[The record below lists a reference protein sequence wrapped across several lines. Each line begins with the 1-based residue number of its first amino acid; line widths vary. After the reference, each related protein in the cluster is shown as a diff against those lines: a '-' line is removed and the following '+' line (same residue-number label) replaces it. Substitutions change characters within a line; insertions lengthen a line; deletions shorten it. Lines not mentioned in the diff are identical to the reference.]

1 MDSLVYIDGIDALA
15 TYGLR
20 LGDGSLASL
29 IQWAE
34 LKDVYANDWHE
45 EDGIEPDLTNP
56 VLDTRK
62 CTLSF
67 VGNATTAQVDEFIAL
82 WSNGAYHVLT
92 TNVGFRYRLRL
103 VSNDSLKW
111 ENGLC
116 IAKFTFADDFPL
128 DGYTYKR
135 PSSTIASDRNY
146 IVDFTPLSTYGVSVL
161 AGINSE
167 LLKFPEAKENLMRS
181 FDNVPGATYD
191 STEVHFKAREVRIPC
206 LMRAASLNEFK
217 TNYNA
222 LLYNL
227 TQPGEHTFI
236 ATAFLKRYTFH
247 YVSQNVRRAYL
258 TGKLWVEF
266 DIVIKVIAPPSN
278 TTSYD
283 LEAIR
288 QE

>member
-67 VGNATTAQVDEFIAL
+67 VGNATTAQVDEFVAL
-82 WSNGAYHVLT
+82 WSNGAYHTLST
-92 TNVGFRYRLRL
+92 AVGFSYRLRL
-103 VSNDSLKW
+103 VLNDSLKW

-128 DGYTYKR
+128 DGYTFKR
-135 PSSTIASDRNY
+135 PSSLIAYDSNY
-146 IVDFTPLSTYGVSVL
+146 IVDNTPLTTYGVNVL

-167 LLKFPEAKENLMRS
+167 LLKIPEVKENLVRS
-181 FDNVPGATYD
+181 FENVPGVAYD
-191 STEVHFKAREVRIPC
+191 STEVHFKAREIRIPC
-206 LMRAASLNEFK
+206 LMRAATLEKFK

-227 TQPGEHTFI
+227 TQPGIHTLM
-236 ATAFLKRYTFH
+236 ATTLGKRYTFH

-278 TTSYD
+278 ITAYD
-283 LEAIR
+283 LANI

>member
-1 MDSLVYIDGIDALA
+1 MVHIDGKDALA

-45 EDGIEPDLTNP
+45 EDGIEADLTNP

-116 IAKFTFADDFPL
+116 IAKLTFADDFPL
-128 DGYTYKR
+128 DGYTYKS

-146 IVDFTPLSTYGVSVL
+146 IVDFKPLTTYGVSVL

-167 LLKFPEAKENLMRS
+167 LLQFPEVKENLVRS
-181 FDNVPGATYD
+181 FENVPGVTYD
-191 STEVHFKAREVRIPC
+191 NAEVHFKAREIRIPC

-227 TQPGEHTFI
+227 TQPGEHTFM

-247 YVSQNVRRAYL
+247 YVSQDVRRAYL

-278 TTSYD
+278 TTAYD
-283 LEAIR
+283 LANI

>member
-20 LGDGSLASL
+20 LGDSSLASL

-67 VGNATTAQVDEFIAL
+67 VGNATTAQVDEFVAL

-92 TNVGFRYRLRL
+92 TTVGFSYRLRL

-111 ENGLC
+111 EDGLC

-128 DGYTYKR
+128 DGYSYIR
-135 PSSTIASDRNY
+135 PSSGLTPDTRYTLDN
-146 IVDFTPLSTYGVSVL
+146 TPLTTYGVYVL

-167 LLKFPEAKENLMRS
+167 LLKIPEVKENLVRS
-181 FDNVPGATYD
+181 FENVPGVTYD
-191 STEVHFKAREVRIPC
+191 STEVHFKAREIRIPC
-206 LMRAASLNEFK
+206 LMRAATLEEFK

-222 LLYNL
+222 LLFNL
-227 TQPGEHTFI
+227 TRRDRRTFM
-236 ATAFLKRYTFH
+236 ATTLGKRYTFH

-278 TTSYD
+278 ITAYD
-283 LEAIR
+283 LEAIQ

>member
-1 MDSLVYIDGIDALA
+1 MDSLVYIDGIDVLA

-45 EDGIEPDLTNP
+45 EDGIEPDLNNP

-82 WSNGAYHVLT
+82 WSYGAYHTLT
-92 TNVGFRYRLRL
+92 TNVGFSYRLRL

-116 IAKFTFADDFPL
+116 IAKLTFADDFPL
-128 DGYTYKR
+128 DGYTFIR

-146 IVDFTPLSTYGVSVL
+146 IVDFTPLTTYGVSVL
-161 AGINSE
+161 TGINSE
-167 LLKFPEAKENLMRS
+167 LLKIPETKENLMRS
-181 FDNVPGATYD
+181 FDNVPGVTYD

-222 LLYNL
+222 LLYTL

-236 ATAFLKRYTFH
+236 AAAFLKRYIFH

>member
-1 MDSLVYIDGIDALA
+1 MVYIDGIGALA
-15 TYGLR
+15 NYGLR

-67 VGNATTAQVDEFIAL
+67 VGNATTAQVDEFVAL
-82 WSNGAYHVLT
+82 WSNGAYHTLST
-92 TNVGFRYRLRL
+92 TVGFNYRLRL

-111 ENGLC
+111 EDGLC

-135 PSSTIASDRNY
+135 PSSAIAYDRNY
-146 IVDFTPLSTYGVSVL
+146 IVDFTPLTTYGVSVL

-167 LLKFPEAKENLMRS
+167 LLKIPEVKENLVRS
-181 FDNVPGATYD
+181 FENVPGVAYD
-191 STEVHFKAREVRIPC
+191 SVEVRFKAREIRIPC
-206 LMRAASLNEFK
+206 LMRAATLEEFK

-227 TQPGEHTFI
+227 SQPGEHTFI

-266 DIVIKVIAPPSN
+266 DIVIKVISPPSN

-283 LEAIR
+283 LEAIQ

>member
-167 LLKFPEAKENLMRS
+167 LLKFPETKENLMRS
-181 FDNVPGATYD
+181 FDNVPGVTYD

-206 LMRAASLNEFK
+206 LMRAATLEEFK

-227 TQPGEHTFI
+227 TQPGIHTLI
-236 ATAFLKRYTFH
+236 AATLGKRYTFH

>member
-1 MDSLVYIDGIDALA
+1 MDSLVYIDGIDILA

-20 LGDGSLASL
+20 FGDGSLASL

-67 VGNATTAQVDEFIAL
+67 VGNATTAQADEFVAL

-92 TNVGFRYRLRL
+92 TTVGFSYRLRL

-111 ENGLC
+111 EDGLC
-116 IAKFTFADDFPL
+116 IAELTFADDFPL
-128 DGYTYKR
+128 DGYTFKR
-135 PSSTIASDRNY
+135 PWSTIALDWEY
-146 IVDFTPLSTYGVSVL
+146 IFDSNSLTVYGVNVL

-167 LLKFPEAKENLMRS
+167 LLKIPEVKENLVQS
-181 FDNVPGATYD
+181 FDNIPGVTYD
-191 STEVHFKAREVRIPC
+191 NPKVHFKAREVRIPC
-206 LMRAASLNEFK
+206 LMRAATLDELK
-217 TNYNA
+217 ANYDV

-227 TQPGEHTFI
+227 TQPGEHRFI
-236 ATAFLKRYTFH
+236 ATALGKAYTFH
-247 YVSQNVRRAYL
+247 YVKQEVRRAYL
-258 TGKLWVEF
+258 TGKLWIEF
-266 DIVIKVIAPPSN
+266 DIIIKVVSTPSSI
-278 TTSYD
+278 TAYD
-283 LEAIR
+283 LDSIQ

>member
-1 MDSLVYIDGIDALA
+1 MVYIDGIDALA

-67 VGNATTAQVDEFIAL
+67 VGNTTTSQVDEFVAL

-92 TNVGFRYRLRL
+92 TTVGFSYRLRL

-111 ENGLC
+111 EGGLC

-128 DGYTYKR
+128 DGYTFKR
-135 PSSTIASDRNY
+135 PVSTIASDRNY
-146 IVDFTPLSTYGVSVL
+146 IFDSNTLTIYGVNVL

-167 LLKFPEAKENLMRS
+167 LLKIPEVKENLVQS
-181 FDNVPGATYD
+181 FDNVPGVTYD

-206 LMRAASLNEFK
+206 LMRAATLVELK

-227 TQPGEHTFI
+227 TQPGIHTLI
-236 ATAFLKRYTFH
+236 ATTLGKRYTFH

-266 DIVIKVIAPPSN
+266 DIVIKVIAPSSN
-278 TTSYD
+278 ITAYD
-283 LEAIR
+283 LANI

>member
-1 MDSLVYIDGIDALA
+1 MDSLVYIDGIYALA

-67 VGNATTAQVDEFIAL
+67 VGNATTAQVDEFVAL
-82 WSNGAYHVLT
+82 WSNGAYHTLST
-92 TNVGFRYRLRL
+92 AVGFSYRLRL
-103 VSNDSLKW
+103 VLNDSLKW

-135 PSSTIASDRNY
+135 PSSTIAYDSNY
-146 IVDFTPLSTYGVSVL
+146 IVDFTPLTAYGVNVL

-167 LLKFPEAKENLMRS
+167 LLKIPEVKENLVRS
-181 FDNVPGATYD
+181 SDNVPGVTYD
-191 STEVHFKAREVRIPC
+191 DAGVRFKAREVRIPC
-206 LMRAASLNEFK
+206 LMRAATVEEFK

-227 TQPGEHTFI
+227 SQPGEHTFI
-236 ATAFLKRYTFH
+236 ATTFLKSYTFH

-278 TTSYD
+278 TTAYD
-283 LEAIR
+283 LANI

>member
-1 MDSLVYIDGIDALA
+1 MDSLVYIDGIGALA
-15 TYGLR
+15 NYGLR

-45 EDGIEPDLTNP
+45 EDGIEPDLSSP

-67 VGNATTAQVDEFIAL
+67 VGNATTAQVDEFVAL
-82 WSNGAYHVLT
+82 WSSGAYHVLT
-92 TNVGFRYRLRL
+92 TTVGFSYRLRL

-111 ENGLC
+111 EDGLC
-116 IAKFTFADDFPL
+116 IVKLTFADDFPL
-128 DGYTYKR
+128 DGYTFIR
-135 PSSTIASDRNY
+135 PSSSIATDWDY
-146 IVDFTPLSTYGVSVL
+146 IFDSNSLTAYGVNVL

-167 LLKFPEAKENLMRS
+167 LLKIPEVKENLVQS
-181 FDNVPGATYD
+181 FDNVPGVTYD
-191 STEVHFKAREVRIPC
+191 SFEVHFKAREVRIPC
-206 LMRAASLNEFK
+206 LMRAATVEEFK

-222 LLYNL
+222 LLYTL
-227 TQPGEHTFI
+227 TQPGKHTFM
-236 ATAFLKRYTFH
+236 ATTLGKRYTFH

-283 LEAIR
+283 LEAIQ

>member
-1 MDSLVYIDGIDALA
+1 MVYIDGIGALA
-15 TYGLR
+15 NYGLR

-67 VGNATTAQVDEFIAL
+67 VGNATTAQVDEFVAL
-82 WSNGAYHVLT
+82 WSNGAYHTLST
-92 TNVGFRYRLRL
+92 TVGFNYRLRL

-111 ENGLC
+111 EDGLC

-135 PSSTIASDRNY
+135 PSSAIAYDRNY
-146 IVDFTPLSTYGVSVL
+146 IVDFTPLTTYGVSVL

-167 LLKFPEAKENLMRS
+167 LLKIPEVKENLVRS
-181 FDNVPGATYD
+181 FENVPGVAYD
-191 STEVHFKAREVRIPC
+191 SVEVRFKAREIRIPC
-206 LMRAASLNEFK
+206 LMRAATLEEFK

-227 TQPGEHTFI
+227 SQPGEHTFI

-266 DIVIKVIAPPSN
+266 DIVIKVIAPSSN
-278 TTSYD
+278 ITAYD
-283 LEAIR
+283 LEAIQ